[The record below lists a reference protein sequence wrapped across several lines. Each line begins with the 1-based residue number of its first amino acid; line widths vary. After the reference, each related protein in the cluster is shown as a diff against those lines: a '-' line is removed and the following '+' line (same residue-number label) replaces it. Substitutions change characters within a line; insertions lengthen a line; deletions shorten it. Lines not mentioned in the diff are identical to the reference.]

1 MENSRYNSFEDK
13 QFKELLDECY
23 FHPSRKYASEEIIF
37 IARNAMQL
45 LWNMDGILVH
55 GIYFSKSDIR
65 YRMLHEMSCDDLDR
79 AIAEASSRNWN
90 MKFVDFLVLILWHI
104 LFGKRLVEIQ
114 IEQSLGRYSA

>member
-23 FHPSRKYASEEIIF
+23 FHPSRKYESDEIKF
-37 IARNAMQL
+37 IARNAMLL
-45 LWNMDGILVH
+45 LWDMDGISVQ

-65 YRMLHEMSCDDLDR
+65 YRMLNEMTCEDLDR
-79 AIAEASSRNWN
+79 AIAEASARNWN

-114 IEQSLGRYSA
+114 IEQSLGRCSA